1 MQKISFKE
9 AFLFWLKLGF
19 ISFGGPAGQIAI
31 MHEYLVEKKKWISES
46 RFLHALNYC
55 MLLPGPEAQQLAT
68 YTGWLM
74 HGTLGGV
81 IAGLLFILPSIIIM
95 LALSVLYVQYHNLQL
110 VTAIFDG
117 IKPAVAA
124 IIFVALLKIGEKA
137 LKRPVDFAI
146 AAFALAAIYFVH
158 VPYPLVIF
166 AALAAGL
173 VHAYIFKTDDEETIV
188 KGDDDESSYYINNK
202 SAIDTSISIKRV
214 IKLLLVFAVLWM
226 IPLGVL
232 FLLQKNF
239 GFWQKLIT
247 FFSGAAVVT
256 FGGAYSVL
264 TYVSQEAV
272 NHLRWLSMPEMMD
285 GLAMGESTPGPL
297 IMVLTFVG
305 FMGSYRNMGFSV
317 GWGAVGLLVTT
328 FYTFLPSFAFILFG
342 APIVE
347 ATQENKS
354 IKKALSFV
362 TAAVVGVIANL
373 FLFIVMALYRG
384 SCNEEPNMRI
394 RFAQLVWLVI
404 SVIAIK
410 KFNVNMV
417 LWLVISALAGL
428 GLFLLPF
435 VK

>member
-81 IAGLLFILPSIIIM
+81 VAGLLFILPSVFIM
-95 LALSVLYVQYHNLQL
+95 LALSILYVQYHHVQA
-110 VTAIFDG
+110 VTAVFDG

-124 IIFVALLKIGEKA
+124 IIFIALLKIGEKA
-137 LKRPVDFAI
+137 LRHPVDYAI
-146 AAFALAAIYFVH
+146 AVFSLVCIYFFH
-158 VPYPLVIF
+158 VPYPVVIF

-173 VHAYIFKTDDEETIV
+173 AHTYLFKTNLEESENVDE
-188 KGDDDESSYYINNK
+188 KDEADYYINRFTVK
-202 SAIDTSISIKRV
+202 PQKGGAISV
-214 IKLLLVFAVLWM
+214 IGQFFVFALLWLM
-226 IPLGVL
+226 PLAVL
-232 FLLQKNF
+232 FYAQRNF
-239 GFWQKLIT
+239 IFWQKLIT

-272 NHLRWLSMPEMMD
+272 HHLQWLTMPEMMD
-285 GLAMGESTPGPL
+285 GLALGESTPGPL

-305 FMGSYRNMGFSV
+305 FMGAYRNMGASV
-317 GWGAVGLLVTT
+317 LWGSVGLLVTA
-328 FYTFLPSFAFILFG
+328 FYTFLPSFVFILIG
-342 APIVE
+342 APLVE
-347 ATQENKS
+347 ATQENKMV
-354 IKKALSFV
+354 KKALAFV

-373 FLFIVMALYRG
+373 FLFMVVALYRG
-384 SCNEEPNMRI
+384 DLLRQDEVSL
-394 RFAQLVWLVI
+394 RFAQLGWLLI
-404 SVIAIK
+404 SVIALK
-410 KFNVNMV
+410 RFKVNMV
-417 LWLVISALAGL
+417 LWLAISGLAGL
-428 GLFLLPF
+428 GYFLFGF